1 MPRNGVR
8 KASDE
13 RFPSPERLRLRLE
26 YERVY
31 GDGRPFRTSLVV
43 LFVLTAPDLSRKAG
57 FVAGRR
63 VGGAVSR
70 NRAKRLL
77 RESYRRHKD
86 LLPESGVHLVF
97 IARAG
102 CGEAAYAE
110 VEHELIELLAKAGF
124 PGKVDRDEG
133 DL

>member
-31 GDGRPFRTSLVV
+31 RDGRPYRTPLVV
-43 LFVLTAPDLSRKAG
+43 LFVLTAPALSRKAG

-77 RESYRRHKD
+77 RESYRRHKNR
-86 LLPESGVHLVF
+86 LPESGVQVVF

-102 CGEAAYAE
+102 CGEAEYSV
-110 VEHELIELLAKAGF
+110 VEHEVIGLLAKAGYSDG
-124 PGKVDRDEG
+124 PERNEG
-133 DL
+133 EL